1 MKGPMFKIKFQFR
14 WPVVLLL
21 LFSANF
27 AAVRNAFADGLKP
40 RVSAGI
46 SELFDDNIAREA
58 ANEQTD
64 NITQLWFRL
73 GLDADLKR
81 GKATVD
87 GLVRQEFFADNGD
100 FDNTEQELNAEVLYD
115 FSEKDSLRVTN
126 RFVHA
131 DEPLDLDDAFGRQ
144 GGRYTYIRNRLFT
157 AYKKHFGSKLNV
169 ESHYENSIYE
179 VSRNDFS
186 DSAQHR
192 LGAEVEYGIASKT
205 MLLAI
210 YDFLRRDYSPGGNA
224 IIHTFAAGVKR
235 YLTQKLYLDAR
246 VGTQVVRDFSDNSDA
261 HMLMQASLNNE
272 LDEQTRAIF
281 AFSQETSL
289 TGYTPSIFESW
300 RVSAGAHRQLISRLS
315 GEFWVFYGSGEY
327 EKTPISDDFV
337 GAQVGVEYEFTDH
350 VIGRVGFET
359 TRVESSIGSR
369 EYRQNALS
377 ISVRGEF

>member
-1 MKGPMFKIKFQFR
+1 M
-14 WPVVLLL
+14 
-21 LFSANF
+21 
-27 AAVRNAFADGLKP
+27 
-40 RVSAGI
+40 
-46 SELFDDNIAREA
+46 
-58 ANEQTD
+58 
-64 NITQLWFRL
+64 
-73 GLDADLKR
+73 
-81 GKATVD
+81 
-87 GLVRQEFFADNGD
+87 
-100 FDNTEQELNAEVLYD
+100 
-115 FSEKDSLRVTN
+115 
-126 RFVHA
+126 
-131 DEPLDLDDAFGRQ
+131 
-144 GGRYTYIRNRLFT
+144 
-157 AYKKHFGSKLNV
+157 
-169 ESHYENSIYE
+169 
-179 VSRNDFS
+179 
-186 DSAQHR
+186 
-192 LGAEVEYGIASKT
+192 EYGIASKT